1 MSTATERLARVS
13 VHIGEQEI
21 SFETG
26 KLAKQADGSVL
37 VRSGDTMV
45 LATAQ
50 GRTDVREGADFF
62 PLTVDVEERMYAA
75 GKIPGGFFKRE
86 GRPTERAILT
96 ARMID
101 RPIRPL
107 WPKGFRN
114 EVQVICT
121 VLSADMVT
129 GHDIL
134 CINGA
139 SAALMLSP
147 LPFLGP
153 VGAVR
158 IGIVDGQLVVN
169 PSLQAAEESALDL
182 IVVGTKEGLTMVE
195 AGAEEIPED
204 TILEALEVAHREIV
218 KLCEAQEDLRNQAGK
233 PKWLDLDLYA
243 ELERDHG
250 HAVWE
255 RIQQAGIKDAGAV
268 AEELMVE
275 ICGPVTMQSTD
286 DDLTR
291 QMQVRSALA
300 MLLEKQRAAAVE
312 APVREQFGDELK
324 ALTDAEQDS
333 KQLKSAK
340 RQLLFDRILDET
352 QLPFPAGASATD
364 TETGEPVPAV
374 KDSLTRS
381 YVKKACEAIYK
392 DMVRQK
398 IAVEKRRPDGRA
410 TEEVRPIEIEVGV
423 NPRAH
428 GSGLFT
434 RGQTQ
439 ILSSLTLGT
448 AKEGQ
453 RIDDLSLEAERRY
466 MHHYNFPPYSVG
478 ETGFMRGPK
487 RRDIGHGALAQR
499 ALEAVIPSPDDFPY
513 TIRIVSET
521 LESNGSSSMG
531 SVCGSTLSLMDAG
544 VPIKAPV
551 SGIAMGLVKEGDDYV
566 ILTDIQGAED
576 HLGDMDFKVA
586 GSPNGITALQM
597 DIKITGVTQQ
607 IMRDALEQA
616 KRARAF
622 ILEKMLEVIPESRE
636 EIAGH
641 APRIS
646 TIKIDQEKIGMVIG
660 KGGETIRGLE
670 SDYEVQIDIE
680 EDGTILI
687 YATDGEKAD
696 AAIAAINALTRE
708 PEVGDTYTGKVVKT
722 TQFGAF
728 VELKKGTDGLLHV
741 SNVGPGR
748 VAHIEDVMSR
758 GAVVDVIVQEVDK
771 ARGRIGLK
779 LIALHENGG
788 LVQPEEL
795 IERAKNAP
803 PRPPEEERPR
813 RDDRRGGRG
822 GGGRGGPRGP
832 RRDNGGG
839 GDADE

>member
-1 MSTATERLARVS
+1 MAIATERRAAVEVTVGGRELT
-13 VHIGEQEI
+13 
-21 SFETG
+21 FETG
-26 KLAKQADGSVL
+26 KLAKQADGAVL

-50 GRTDVREGADFF
+50 GRMEAREGADFF

-121 VLSADMVT
+121 VLSADLVT
-129 GHDIL
+129 PHDIL
-134 CINGA
+134 CLNGA
-139 SAALMLSP
+139 SAALMISP

-158 IGIVDGQLVVN
+158 IGRIDGELVVN
-169 PSLQAAEESALDL
+169 PTLKETEEDSTLDL
-182 IVVGTKEGLTMVE
+182 IVVGTKDALTMVE
-195 AGAEEIPED
+195 AGAEEVPED
-204 TILEALEVAHREIV
+204 VLLEALELAQGEIR
-218 KLCEAQEDLRNQAGK
+218 KLCEAQEELRSQTGK
-233 PKWLDLDLYA
+233 AKWLDPALTT
-243 ELERDHG
+243 ELEESHG
-250 HAVWE
+250 HRFNE
-255 RIQQAGIKDAGAV
+255 KIRTDGLREAGALV
-268 AEELMVE
+268 EELMNE
-275 ICGPVTMQSTD
+275 LCPPLSMESTEAD
-286 DDLTR
+286 IVR
-291 QMQVRSALA
+291 QIQVRSSLAAL
-300 MLLEKQRAAAVE
+300 LDRQRLAAVE
-312 APVREQFGDELK
+312 GPVRGQFEDDLK

-333 KQLKSAK
+333 KELRSAK
-340 RQLLFDRILDET
+340 RQLLFDRIVESVE
-352 QLPFPAGASATD
+352 LPFPVGPATV
-364 TETGEPVPAV
+364 EGEGPVV
-374 KDSLTRS
+374 KDSLTKQW
-381 YVKKACEAIYK
+381 VKRAAEAVYK
-392 DMVRQK
+392 QLVRRK
-398 IAVEKRRPDGRA
+398 IAVEKRRPDGRGA
-410 TEEVRPIEIEVGV
+410 DEIRPIECEVSV
-423 NPRAH
+423 SPRTH
-428 GSGLFT
+428 GSALFT

-439 ILSSLTLGT
+439 IMSLLTLGT

-453 RIDDLSLEAERRY
+453 RIDDLSLESERRF

-499 ALEAVIPSPDDFPY
+499 ALEAVIPGPDEFPY

-531 SVCGSTLSLMDAG
+531 SVCGSTLALMDAG
-544 VPIKAPV
+544 VPIKEPV
-551 SGIAMGLVKEGDDYV
+551 GGIAMGLIKEGDDYV

-586 GSPNGITALQM
+586 GTREGITALQM
-597 DIKITGVTQQ
+597 DIKITGVTQE
-607 IMRDALEQA
+607 ILRNALEQA
-616 KRARAF
+616 KHAREF
-622 ILEKMLEVIPESRE
+622 ILDKMAEAIPETRE
-636 EIAGH
+636 QLAEH

-646 TIKIDQEKIGMVIG
+646 TVKINPEFIGMVIG
-660 KGGETIRGLE
+660 KGGETIRALE
-670 SDYEVQIDIE
+670 AEHEVQIDIE

-687 YATDGEKAD
+687 YATEGTKAE
-696 AAIAAINALTRE
+696 AAIAAITALTKE

-748 VAHIEDVMSR
+748 VGHIEDVIER
-758 GAVVDVIVQEVDK
+758 GDVLDVLVQEVDK
-771 ARGRIGLK
+771 ERGRIGLK
-779 LIALHENGG
+779 LIAKHENGT

-803 PRPPEEERPR
+803 PREREERPPR
-813 RDDRRGGRG
+813 RDGGRGRGGRD
-822 GGGRGGPRGP
+822 RE
-832 RRDNGGG
+832 RR
-839 GDADE
+839 

>member
-1 MSTATERLARVS
+1 MSIATERLSRVS
-13 VHIGEQEI
+13 VQVGHQEI
-21 SFETG
+21 TFETG
-26 KLAKQADGSVL
+26 KLAKQADGSVV
-37 VRSGDTMV
+37 VRSGETMV
-45 LATAQ
+45 LATAV
-50 GRTDVREGADFF
+50 GRSEAREGADFF
-62 PLTVDVEERMYAA
+62 PLTIDVEERMYAA

-86 GRPTERAILT
+86 GRASERATLT

-129 GHDIL
+129 PHDIL

-147 LPFLGP
+147 LPFFGP

-158 IGIVDGQLVVN
+158 IGRIDGELVIN
-169 PSLQAAEESALDL
+169 PTLQQNWSETALDL
-182 IVVGTKEGLTMVE
+182 IVVGTKDGLTMVE
-195 AGAEEIPED
+195 AGADEVPED
-204 TILEALEVAHREIV
+204 VLLEALEIAHAEIR
-218 KLCEAQEDLRNQAGK
+218 KLCEAQEDLRRQAGK
-233 PKWLDLDLYA
+233 PKWLDTDLTGEIEA
-243 ELERDHG
+243 QHG
-250 HAVWE
+250 HTIWE
-255 RIQQAGIKDAGAV
+255 RIQSAGLREAATVVDELTTQLAG
-268 AEELMVE
+268 E
-275 ICGPVTMQSTD
+275 ITMDSTEDDIQKVT
-286 DDLTR
+286 
-291 QMQVRSALA
+291 QVRSSLN
-300 MLLEKQRAAAVE
+300 MLLEKQRLVAVE
-312 APVREQFGDELK
+312 GPVREQFESDLR

-333 KQLKSAK
+333 KELKSAK
-340 RQLLFDRILDET
+340 RHLLFEKIVNTVE
-352 QLPFPAGASATD
+352 LPFPVGSATVD
-364 TETGEPVPAV
+364 GDGPAA
-374 KDSLTRS
+374 KDSLTKS
-381 YVKKACEAIYK
+381 YIKKAAEAIYK
-392 DMVRQK
+392 DLVRKK
-398 IAVEKRRPDGRA
+398 IAIDKRRPDGRG
-410 TEEVRPIEIEVGV
+410 TEEIRPIEVEVGV

-439 ILSSLTLGT
+439 VLSTLTLGT

-453 RIDDLSLEAERRY
+453 RIDDLSLETDRRY

-499 ALEAVIPSPDDFPY
+499 ALEAMIPEAAEFPY

-521 LESNGSSSMG
+521 LESNGSSSMA
-531 SVCGSTLSLMDAG
+531 SVCGSTLALMDAG

-586 GSPNGITALQM
+586 GTRDGITALQM
-597 DIKITGVTQQ
+597 DIKITGVTQE
-607 IMRDALEQA
+607 IMRGALEQA
-616 KRARAF
+616 NRARNS
-622 ILEKMLEVIPESRE
+622 ILDVMLEVIPESRSE
-636 EIAGH
+636 LSQN
-641 APRIS
+641 APRI
-646 TIKIDQEKIGMVIG
+646 TAIKIDPEKIGMVIG

-670 SDYEVQIDIE
+670 ADYEVQIDIE

-687 YATDGEKAD
+687 YATDGEKA
-696 AAIAAINALTRE
+696 AAGIAAIQALTKE

-748 VAHIEDVMSR
+748 VGHIEDVMAR
-758 GAVVDVIVQEVDK
+758 GDVLDVVVQEVDK

-779 LIALHENGG
+779 LIAKHENGT

-795 IERAKNAP
+795 IERAKDAP

-813 RDDRRGGRG
+813 RDDRRPRG
-822 GGGRGGPRGP
+822 GGGRR
-832 RRDNGGG
+832 
-839 GDADE
+839 

>member
-1 MSTATERLARVS
+1 MSIATERRAQVS
-13 VHIGEQEI
+13 VQIGTQEI

-26 KLAKQADGSVL
+26 HLAKQADGAVV
-37 VRSGDTMV
+37 VRGGDTMV

-50 GRTDVREGADFF
+50 GRAEAREGADFF

-121 VLSADMVT
+121 VLSADLVT
-129 GHDIL
+129 AHDIL

-147 LPFLGP
+147 MPFFGP

-158 IGIVDGQLVVN
+158 IALIEGQLVVN
-169 PSLQAAEESALDL
+169 PTLRESEDNGELDL
-182 IVVGTKEGLTMVE
+182 IVVGTKEALTMVE
-195 AGAEEIPED
+195 AGANEIPEEK
-204 TILEALEVAHREIV
+204 ILEALELAHGEIV
-218 KLCEAQEDLRNQAGK
+218 KLCEAQEDLRRQAGK
-233 PKWLDLDLYA
+233 PKWLDLDLLA

-250 HAVWE
+250 HTIWE
-255 RIQQAGIKDAGAV
+255 RIQQVGIKESSTAV
-268 AEELMVE
+268 DELLAELAPP
-275 ICGPVTMQSTD
+275 ITMESTD
-286 DDLTR
+286 DDIQR
-291 QMQVRSALA
+291 QIQVKSALA
-300 MLLEKQRAAAVE
+300 MLLDKQRAVAVE
-312 APVREQFGDELK
+312 GPVREQFGDDLK

-333 KQLKSAK
+333 KALKSAK
-340 RQLLFDRILDET
+340 RQLLFDRIIEEVE
-352 QLPFPAGASATD
+352 LPFPAGGASSDSETD
-364 TETGEPVPAV
+364 EPAV
-374 KDSLTRS
+374 KDSQTKS
-381 YVKKACEAIYK
+381 QIKKACDAIYK
-392 DMVRQK
+392 DLVRQK
-398 IAVEKRRPDGRA
+398 IAVDKRRPDGRGA
-410 TEEVRPIEIEVGV
+410 EEIRPIEVEVGV
-423 NPRAH
+423 NPRTH

-453 RIDDLSLEAERRY
+453 RIDDLSLEEERRY

-499 ALEAVIPSPDDFPY
+499 ALEPVIPTPDEFPY

-544 VPIKAPV
+544 VPLKAPV

-586 GSPNGITALQM
+586 GSRTGITALQM

-616 KRARAF
+616 KRARDS
-622 ILEKMLEVIPESRE
+622 ILDKMLEVIPESRSE
-636 EIAGH
+636 LSDN
-641 APRIS
+641 APRIT

-687 YATDGEKAD
+687 YATDGTKAKE
-696 AAIAAINALTRE
+696 AVGAIESLTKE
-708 PEVGDTYTGKVVKT
+708 PEVGDTFTGKVVKT

-758 GAVVDVIVQEVDK
+758 GDVVDVVVQEVDK

-779 LIALHENGG
+779 LVAKHENGG

-795 IERAKNAP
+795 IERAKDAP
-803 PRPPEEERPR
+803 PRPPEEDRPR
-813 RDDRRGGRG
+813 GDRRGGRG
-822 GGGRGGPRGP
+822 GGRGR
-832 RRDNGGG
+832 
-839 GDADE
+839 

>member
-1 MSTATERLARVS
+1 MSIAVQGPTRVS
-13 VHIGEQEI
+13 VEIGGQEI

-26 KLAKQADGSVL
+26 KLAKQADGAVV

-45 LATAQ
+45 LSTAQ
-50 GRTDVREGADFF
+50 GRMEAREGADFF

-107 WPKGFRN
+107 WPKGYKN

-129 GHDIL
+129 PHDIL

-139 SAALMLSP
+139 SAALMVSP
-147 LPFLGP
+147 LPFGGP
-153 VGAVR
+153 VGGVR
-158 IGIVDGQLVVN
+158 IGQIDGEFVVN
-169 PSLQAAEESALDL
+169 PTLQEAEEQSTLDL

-204 TILEALEVAHREIV
+204 LLLQALELAHEEIT
-218 KLCEAQEDLRNQAGK
+218 KICEAQEALAEQAGKSKWLDPELTADLEARFGDRIRERIGSEGLREGGAIVEEIVEEESPALDMSSTEEDILRQIRYRFSLDLLLDRIRLAVVEGPVRQEFEDDLRN
-233 PKWLDLDLYA
+233 
-243 ELERDHG
+243 
-250 HAVWE
+250 
-255 RIQQAGIKDAGAV
+255 
-268 AEELMVE
+268 
-275 ICGPVTMQSTD
+275 
-286 DDLTR
+286 LT
-291 QMQVRSALA
+291 
-300 MLLEKQRAAAVE
+300 E
-312 APVREQFGDELK
+312 
-324 ALTDAEQDS
+324 AEQDS
-333 KQLKSAK
+333 KELKSAK
-340 RQLLFDRILDET
+340 RQLLFDRIIET
-352 QLPFPAGASATD
+352 VELPFPVGPATVD
-364 TETGEPVPAV
+364 GDPPTV
-374 KDSLTRS
+374 KDGLTRQF
-381 YVKKACEAIYK
+381 VKRAAEAIYK
-392 DMVRQK
+392 DLVRKK
-398 IAVEKRRPDGRA
+398 IAVDKRRPDGRA
-410 TEEVRPIEIEVGV
+410 AEEIRAIECEVGV
-423 NPRAH
+423 SPRTH
-428 GSGLFT
+428 GSALFT

-439 ILSSLTLGT
+439 IMSLLTLGT

-453 RIDDLSLEAERRY
+453 RIDDLSLEQERRY

-499 ALEAVIPSPDDFPY
+499 ALEAVIPGPDEFPY

-531 SVCGSTLSLMDAG
+531 SVCGSTLALMDAG

-551 SGIAMGLVKEGDDYV
+551 GGIAMGLVKEGDDYV

-586 GSPNGITALQM
+586 GTRDGVTALQM
-597 DIKITGVTQQ
+597 DIKITGVTQE
-607 IMRDALEQA
+607 IMRNALAQA
-616 KRARAF
+616 KQAREF
-622 ILEKMLEVIPESRE
+622 ILDKMLEAIPEPRQE
-636 EIAGH
+636 LRGH

-646 TIKIDQEKIGMVIG
+646 TIKINPEFIGMVIG
-660 KGGETIRGLE
+660 KGGETIRSLE
-670 SDYEVQIDIE
+670 ADFEVQIDIE

-687 YATDGEKAD
+687 YATEGDKAE
-696 AAIAAINALTRE
+696 AAMDAINALTKE

-748 VAHIEDVMSR
+748 VGHIEDVINR
-758 GAVVDVIVQEVDK
+758 GDVLDVVVQEVDK
-771 ARGRIGLK
+771 ERGRIGLK
-779 LIALHENGG
+779 LVAKHENGSM
-788 LVQPEEL
+788 VTPEEL

-803 PRPPEEERPR
+803 ERPREERPPR
-813 RDDRRGGRG
+813 RDGDRGRRGGRDRER
-822 GGGRGGPRGP
+822 GGR
-832 RRDNGGG
+832 RDR
-839 GDADE
+839 

>member
-1 MSTATERLARVS
+1 MSVATGNQTAVS
-13 VHIGEQEI
+13 LTVGDQEI
-21 SFETG
+21 SFESG
-26 KLAKQADGSVL
+26 KLAKQADGAVV
-37 VRSGDTMV
+37 VRSGETMV

-50 GRTDVREGADFF
+50 GRMEAREGADFF

-121 VLSADMVT
+121 VLSADLVT
-129 GHDIL
+129 PHDIL

-139 SAALMLSP
+139 SAALMISP
-147 LPFLGP
+147 LPFSGP

-158 IGIVDGQLVVN
+158 MGMIDGRLVVN
-169 PSLQAAEESALDL
+169 PTLQEMENESTLDL
-182 IVVGTKEGLTMVE
+182 IVVGTKDGLTMVE

-204 TILEALEVAHREIV
+204 TLLEALEQAHEEIK
-218 KLCEAQEDLRNQAGK
+218 KLCEAQEDLARQIGK
-233 PKWLDLDLYA
+233 PKWLDSELTG
-243 ELERDHG
+243 ELEASHG
-250 HAVWE
+250 AKIRE
-255 RIQQAGIKDAGAV
+255 RIQQEGLREA
-268 AEELMVE
+268 
-275 ICGPVTMQSTD
+275 S
-286 DDLTR
+286 
-291 QMQVRSALA
+291 
-300 MLLEKQRAAAVE
+300 AAVE
-312 APVREQFGDELK
+312 EIFGEICPELTMESTEEDITRQLQVRQSLNLLLESLRLEAIEGPVRQQFETDLR

-333 KQLKSAK
+333 KELKSAK
-340 RQLLFDRILDET
+340 RNLLFDRIVET
-352 QLPFPAGASATD
+352 VALPFPVGAAPAEG
-364 TETGEPVPAV
+364 ETPV
-374 KDSLTRS
+374 KDAMTKQF
-381 YVKKACEAIYK
+381 VKRAGEAVYK
-392 DMVRQK
+392 DLVRKK
-398 IAVEKRRPDGRA
+398 IAVDKRRPDGRSTDEIRA
-410 TEEVRPIEIEVGV
+410 IECEVGV
-423 NPRAH
+423 SPRTH
-428 GSGLFT
+428 GSALFT

-439 ILSSLTLGT
+439 IMTLLTLGT

-453 RIDDLSLEAERRY
+453 RIDDLSLEQERRY

-499 ALEAVIPSPDDFPY
+499 ALEPMIPGPEDFPY
-513 TIRIVSET
+513 TIRLVSET

-531 SVCGSTLSLMDAG
+531 SVCGSTLALMDAG
-544 VPIKAPV
+544 VPIKRPV

-586 GSPNGITALQM
+586 GTRDGVTALQM

-607 IMRDALEQA
+607 IMREALSQA
-616 KRARAF
+616 KQAREF
-622 ILEKMLEVIPESRE
+622 ILDKMGETLAESRTE
-636 EIAGH
+636 LSEN

-646 TIKIDQEKIGMVIG
+646 TVKIDPEKIGMVIG
-660 KGGETIRGLE
+660 KGGETIRALE
-670 SDYEVQIDIE
+670 SENDVQIDIE

-687 YATDGEKAD
+687 YATEGAKAQS
-696 AAIAAINALTRE
+696 AIEAIEAITKE
-708 PEVGDTYTGKVVKT
+708 PEVGDAYTGKVVKT

-748 VAHIEDVMSR
+748 VAHIEDVMER
-758 GAVVDVIVQEVDK
+758 GDVVDVIVQEVDK

-779 LIALHENGG
+779 LVAKHENGS
-788 LVQPEEL
+788 LVQPDEL

-803 PRPPEEERPR
+803 PRPPEEDRPR
-813 RDDRRGGRG
+813 GGDRGR
-822 GGGRGGPRGP
+822 GGRGGPR
-832 RRDNGGG
+832 R
-839 GDADE
+839 

>member
-1 MSTATERLARVS
+1 MSITTEQRARVS
-13 VHIGEQEI
+13 VQVGDQEI
-21 SFETG
+21 TFETG
-26 KLAKQADGSVL
+26 KLAKQADGAVV

-50 GRTDVREGADFF
+50 GRMEAREGADFF

-107 WPKGFRN
+107 WPKGYRN

-121 VLSADMVT
+121 VLSADLVT
-129 GHDIL
+129 AHDIL

-139 SAALMLSP
+139 SASLMISP
-147 LPFLGP
+147 LPFVGP

-158 IGIVDGQLVVN
+158 IGLIDGQLVIN
-169 PSLQAAEESALDL
+169 PTLRAMEDEASLDL
-182 IVVGTKEGLTMVE
+182 IVVGTKDGLTMVE
-195 AGAEEIPED
+195 AGGDQIPED
-204 TILEALEVAHREIV
+204 TILEALEIAHREIV
-218 KLCEAQEDLRNQAGK
+218 KLCEAQEDLRRQAGK
-233 PKWLDLDLYA
+233 AKWLDLELAA
-243 ELERDHG
+243 EVERDQG
-250 HAVWE
+250 HTVWE
-255 RIQQAGIKDAGAV
+255 RIQQVGLKDAGSIV
-268 AEELMVE
+268 EELGAELAPPLSMD
-275 ICGPVTMQSTD
+275 STD
-286 DDLTR
+286 EDITR
-291 QMQVRSALA
+291 QVQVRSALQA
-300 MLLEKQRAAAVE
+300 LLEKQRTAAVE
-312 APVREQFGDELK
+312 GPLREQFGDDLRT
-324 ALTDAEQDS
+324 LTDAEQDS
-333 KQLKSAK
+333 KQLKAAK
-340 RQLLFDRILDET
+340 RQLLFERIGEELR
-352 QLPFPAGASATD
+352 LPFPAGPVTAD
-364 TETGEPVPAV
+364 GEEPA
-374 KDSLTRS
+374 KDSVTRS
-381 YVKKACEAIYK
+381 YIKKAGDAIYK
-392 DMVRQK
+392 DLVRKK
-398 IAVEKRRPDGRA
+398 IAVDKRRPDGRA
-410 TEEVRPIEIEVGV
+410 TDEIRPIEVEVGV

-428 GSGLFT
+428 GSGLFQ

-499 ALEAVIPSPDDFPY
+499 ALEAVIPSADEFPY

-586 GSPNGITALQM
+586 GSREGITALQM

-616 KRARAF
+616 KRAREF
-622 ILEKMLEVIPESRE
+622 ILDKMLEVIPESRSE
-636 EIAGH
+636 LSEN
-641 APRIS
+641 APRITS
-646 TIKIDQEKIGMVIG
+646 IKIDQEKIGMVIG

-687 YATDGEKAD
+687 YATEGTKAE
-696 AAIAAINALTRE
+696 AAISAIQALTKE
-708 PEVGDTYTGKVVKT
+708 PEMGDTYTGKVVKT

-748 VAHIEDVMSR
+748 VGHIEDVMAR
-758 GAVVDVIVQEVDK
+758 GDVVDVVVQEVDK

-779 LIALHENGG
+779 LIAKHEDGR

-795 IERAKNAP
+795 IERAKDAP

-813 RDDRRGGRG
+813 RDDRRGG
-822 GGGRGGPRGP
+822 GGRG
-832 RRDNGGG
+832 RR
-839 GDADE
+839 